1 MYIKP
6 IARQFTL
13 TNSEVMV
20 DPLDYDIAKVVAAH
34 MHYRIDIHTTSNSTI
49 CIQNYEY
56 TIYKLTDAM

>member
-13 TNSEVMV
+13 TNNEVMV

-49 CIQNYEY
+49 CIQNY
-56 TIYKLTDAM
+56 AC